1 MVAKITIGS
10 SLFGAI
16 KYNADKVNEGKGQL
30 LDTNKIFNDGTGKVD
45 IAQALHDFGRHM
57 PNQMRTEKPVIHI
70 SLNPHPDDRLTDKEL
85 TEMAH
90 EYMQRMGYGDQPYII
105 VKHEDIDRHH
115 LHIVS
120 VRVDE
125 QGKRINSDFTHK
137 RSLAIIQDFE
147 RRYNLHKGEK
157 RENRQQNPLHPVN
170 PDTGDIKKQVGNTIK
185 AVFSTYQFQT
195 IGELRALLS
204 LYNLTVDEVRGN
216 AKGEDYNGLIYSVID
231 ANGEKDAVKR
241 EQSELAH
248 SAEREHPRRVNP
260 VKVGN
265 PFKSSLFG
273 KSVGYEALQKKAA
286 ASKQRIKDKS
296 LAEPTKKA
304 LEYALRRTY
313 DMDELQQMLKA
324 KGIDCVFRYTD
335 EGRLYGATFI
345 DHRTH
350 CVLNGS
356 RMGKD
361 LSANALESHFST
373 PPEEQIH
380 FRGHEGNEQERY
392 HDSDTD
398 TNSSRIQ
405 MPQLSNDSGTEYR
418 YSASSTA
425 TFLDALDFLNSDN
438 PVTDAEEEA
447 FRRRLQR
454 KKKKR
459 RGPRL

>member
-30 LDTNKIFNDGTGKVD
+30 LDTNKIFNDCTGKVD
-45 IAQALHDFGRHM
+45 IPHTLHDFERHM
-57 PNQMRTEKPVIHI
+57 PLQMRTEKPVIHI

-90 EYMQRMGYGDQPYII
+90 EYMQRMGYGNQPYII

-115 LHIVS
+115 LHIIS

-137 RSLAIIQDFE
+137 RSLAIVQDFE

-157 RENRQQNPLHPVN
+157 RENKQQNPLHPVN
-170 PDTGDIKKQVGNTIK
+170 PDTGDIKKQVGNTVK
-185 AVFSTYQFQT
+185 AVFRDYQFQT

-216 AKGEDYNGLIYSVID
+216 AKGEDYNGLVYSVID
-231 ANGEKDAVKR
+231 ANG
-241 EQSELAH
+241 
-248 SAEREHPRRVNP
+248 N
-260 VKVGN
+260 KVGN

-273 KSVGYEALQKKAA
+273 KSVGYEALQRKAA
-286 ASKQRIKDKS
+286 FSKKNIKEKN
-296 LAEPTKKA
+296 LTEPTKKA
-304 LEYALRRTY
+304 LEYALRHTY
-313 DMDELQQMLKA
+313 DKNELIHILKE

-356 RMGKD
+356 RIGKEF
-361 LSANALESHFST
+361 SANALERHFNT
-373 PPEEQIH
+373 PIEEQVP
-380 FRGHEGNEQERY
+380 FKEHEDNKQERY

-398 TNSSRIQ
+398 TDSSHGQ
-405 MPQLSNDSGTEYR
+405 TQQSSDDSGTEYR
-418 YSASSTA
+418 YSASDTA
-425 TFLDALDFLNSDN
+425 SFLDALDFLNTDN

-447 FRRRLQR
+447 FRRKLQR
-454 KKKKR
+454 KKKKH
-459 RGPRL
+459 RGPKL

>member
-10 SLFGAI
+10 GLFGAI

-45 IAQALHDFGRHM
+45 IAQAMHNFEQHM
-57 PNQMRTEKPVIHI
+57 PMQMRTEKPVIHI

-157 RENRQQNPLHPVN
+157 RENKQQNPLHPVN
-170 PDTGDIKKQVGNTIK
+170 PDTGDVKKQVGNTVK
-185 AVFSTYQFQT
+185 AVFRDYQFQT

-204 LYNLTVDEVRGN
+204 LYNLTIDEVRGN
-216 AKGEDYNGLIYSVID
+216 AKGEDYNGLVYSVID
-231 ANGEKDAVKR
+231 ANGNKI
-241 EQSELAH
+241 
-248 SAEREHPRRVNP
+248 
-260 VKVGN
+260 GN

-273 KSVGYEALQKKAA
+273 KTVGYEALQCKAA
-286 ASKQRIKDKS
+286 FSKKNIKEKN
-296 LAEPTKKA
+296 LTEPTRKT
-304 LEYALRRTY
+304 LEYALRLTY
-313 DMDELQQMLKA
+313 DKDELLQMLKA

-356 RMGKD
+356 RIGKEF
-361 LSANALESHFST
+361 SANAFDKHFNT
-373 PPEEQIH
+373 PIEEQH
-380 FRGHEGNEQERY
+380 PFREHEANEQERY

-398 TNSSRIQ
+398 TDSSQ
-405 MPQLSNDSGTEYR
+405 GQTQQSSDDSGTEYR
-418 YSASSTA
+418 HSASGTA
-425 TFLDALDFLNSDN
+425 SFPDALDFLNTDN

-447 FRRRLQR
+447 FRRKLQR
-454 KKKKR
+454 KRKKR
-459 RGPRL
+459 RDPKL

>member
-16 KYNADKVNEGKGQL
+16 KYNADKVNESKGQL

-45 IAQALHDFGRHM
+45 IAQALHDFERHM

-90 EYMQRMGYGDQPYII
+90 EYMQRMGYGNQPYII
-105 VKHEDIDRHH
+105 IKHEDIDRHH

-147 RRYNLHKGEK
+147 RRYNLNKGEK
-157 RENRQQNPLHPVN
+157 RGNKQQNPLHPVN
-170 PDTGDIKKQVGNTIK
+170 TDTGDIKKQVGNTVK

-204 LYNLTVDEVRGN
+204 LYNLTVEEVRGSI
-216 AKGEDYNGLIYSVID
+216 KGEDYNGLVYSVID
-231 ANGEKDAVKR
+231 KEGNK
-241 EQSELAH
+241 L
-248 SAEREHPRRVNP
+248 
-260 VKVGN
+260 GN

-273 KSVGYEALQKKAA
+273 KSVGYEALQRKAA
-286 ASKQRIKDKS
+286 FSKKNIKEKNHT
-296 LAEPTKKA
+296 EPTRKT

-313 DMDELQQMLKA
+313 DKDELVKMLKE
-324 KGIDCVFRYTD
+324 KCIDCVFRYTD

-361 LSANALESHFST
+361 FSANALEQHFNT
-373 PPEEQIH
+373 PIEEQVP
-380 FRGHEGNEQERY
+380 FREREGNEQEQY
-392 HDSDTD
+392 HDSDAGTSDNQHQTQPSTD
-398 TNSSRIQ
+398 
-405 MPQLSNDSGTEYR
+405 DSGTKYR

-425 TFLDALDFLNSDN
+425 TFLDALDFFNSDN
-438 PVTDAEEEA
+438 PVTDAEEEL
-447 FRRRLQR
+447 FRRKLQR
-454 KKKKR
+454 KRKKR
-459 RGPRL
+459 NRPRL

>member
-10 SLFGAI
+10 GLFGAI

-30 LDTNKIFNDGTGKVD
+30 LDTNKIFNDGTGNVD
-45 IAQALHDFGRHM
+45 IAQAMHDFERHM
-57 PNQMRTEKPVIHI
+57 PIQMRTEKPVIHV

-115 LHIVS
+115 LHIIS

-125 QGKRINSDFTHK
+125 QGRRINSDFTHK
-137 RSLAIIQDFE
+137 RSLAIVQDFE

-157 RENRQQNPLHPVN
+157 RENKQQNPLHPVN
-170 PDTGDIKKQVGNTIK
+170 PDTGDIKKQVGNTVK
-185 AVFSTYQFQT
+185 AVFSDYQFQT

-204 LYNLTVDEVRGN
+204 LYNLTVEEVRGN
-216 AKGEDYNGLIYSVID
+216 AKGEDYNGLVYSVID
-231 ANGEKDAVKR
+231 ANGE
-241 EQSELAH
+241 
-248 SAEREHPRRVNP
+248 
-260 VKVGN
+260 KVGN

-273 KSVGYEALQKKAA
+273 KSVGYEALQRKAA
-286 ASKQRIKDKS
+286 FTKKNIKEKN
-296 LAEPTKKA
+296 LTEPIKKA
-304 LEYALRRTY
+304 LEYAFRRTY
-313 DMDELQQMLKA
+313 DKNELVQMLKA
-324 KGIDCVFRYTD
+324 KGVDCIFRYTD

-350 CVLNGS
+350 SVLNGS
-356 RMGKD
+356 RMGKEF
-361 LSANALESHFST
+361 SANALDKHFNT
-373 PPEEQIH
+373 PIEEQH
-380 FRGHEGNEQERY
+380 PFREQEGNEQERY
-392 HDSDTD
+392 HDSDMDTD
-398 TNSSRIQ
+398 SILGQTQQASD
-405 MPQLSNDSGTEYR
+405 DSGTGYR
-418 YSASSTA
+418 HSASSTA
-425 TFLDALDFLNSDN
+425 SFLDALNLLNTDN

-454 KKKKR
+454 KKKKH

>member
-10 SLFGAI
+10 GLFGAI

-45 IAQALHDFGRHM
+45 IVQAMHDFERHM
-57 PNQMRTEKPVIHI
+57 PKQMRTEKPVIHI

-137 RSLAIIQDFE
+137 RSLTIVQDFE

-157 RENRQQNPLHPVN
+157 RENKQQNPLHPVN
-170 PDTGDIKKQVGNTIK
+170 PDTGDIKKQVGNTVK
-185 AVFSTYQFQT
+185 AVFRDYQFQT

-204 LYNLTVDEVRGN
+204 LYNLTIDEVKGN
-216 AKGEDYNGLIYSVID
+216 AKGEDYNGLVYSVID
-231 ANGEKDAVKR
+231 ANGNKI
-241 EQSELAH
+241 
-248 SAEREHPRRVNP
+248 
-260 VKVGN
+260 GN

-273 KSVGYEALQKKAA
+273 KTIGYEALLRKAA
-286 ASKQRIKDKS
+286 FSKNNIKEKN
-296 LAEPTKKA
+296 LTEPTRKT

-313 DMDELQQMLKA
+313 DKDELVQILKA
-324 KGIDCVFRYTD
+324 KGIDSVFRYTD
-335 EGRLYGATFI
+335 EGRIYGATFI

-356 RMGKD
+356 RIGKEF
-361 LSANALESHFST
+361 SANALDKHFNT
-373 PPEEQIH
+373 PIEEQQP
-380 FRGHEGNEQERY
+380 FREHEGNEQERY
-392 HDSDTD
+392 HDGESDAD
-398 TNSSRIQ
+398 NSQGQTQQS
-405 MPQLSNDSGTEYR
+405 SDDSGTEYR
-418 YSASSTA
+418 HSASGTA
-425 TFLDALDFLNSDN
+425 SFLDALDFLNTDN

-447 FRRRLQR
+447 FRRKLQR
-454 KKKKR
+454 KKKKHR
-459 RGPRL
+459 SPKL

>member
-30 LDTNKIFNDGTGKVD
+30 LDTNKIFNDGTGRVD
-45 IAQALHDFGRHM
+45 IVQAMHDFERHM
-57 PNQMRTEKPVIHI
+57 PLQMRTEKPVIHI

-90 EYMQRMGYGDQPYII
+90 EYMQRIGYGDQPYII

-137 RSLAIIQDFE
+137 RSLAIIRDFE
-147 RRYNLHKGEK
+147 RRYGLNQGNK
-157 RENRQQNPLHPVN
+157 RENKQQNPLHPVN
-170 PDTGDIKKQVGNTIK
+170 PDTGDIKKQVGNTVK

-216 AKGEDYNGLIYSVID
+216 AKGEEYNGLVYSVID
-231 ANGEKDAVKR
+231 ANGNKA
-241 EQSELAH
+241 
-248 SAEREHPRRVNP
+248 
-260 VKVGN
+260 GN

-273 KSVGYEALQKKAA
+273 KSVGYEALQRKAA
-286 ASKQRIKDKS
+286 FSKKNIKEKNLTD
-296 LAEPTKKA
+296 PTRKT

-313 DMDELQQMLKA
+313 DKDELVQMLKT

-335 EGRLYGATFI
+335 EGRLYGTTFI

-361 LSANALESHFST
+361 FSANALDNHFNT
-373 PPEEQIH
+373 PIEEQQP
-380 FRGHEGNEQERY
+380 FTANEGNEQERY
-392 HDSDTD
+392 HGSDTD
-398 TNSSRIQ
+398 TDCSQGQTQQSSD
-405 MPQLSNDSGTEYR
+405 DSGTGYR
-418 YSASSTA
+418 YSVSGTAS
-425 TFLDALDFLNSDN
+425 FLDALDFLNTDN

-447 FRRRLQR
+447 FRRKLQR

-459 RGPRL
+459 LGPRL

>member
-16 KYNADKVNEGKGQL
+16 KYNADKVNQGKGQL

-45 IAQALHDFGRHM
+45 IVQAMHDFERHM
-57 PNQMRTEKPVIHI
+57 PLQMRTEKPVIHI

-85 TEMAH
+85 TEIAH

-137 RSLAIIQDFE
+137 RSLAIVQDLE
-147 RRYNLHKGEK
+147 RRYNLHKSEK
-157 RENRQQNPLHPVN
+157 RENKQQNPLHPVN
-170 PDTGDIKKQVGNTIK
+170 PDTGDIKKQVGNTVK
-185 AVFSTYQFQT
+185 AVFHDYQFQT

-204 LYNLTVDEVRGN
+204 LYNLTVEEVRGN
-216 AKGEDYNGLIYSVID
+216 FKGEDYNGLVYSVID
-231 ANGEKDAVKR
+231 AKGE
-241 EQSELAH
+241 
-248 SAEREHPRRVNP
+248 
-260 VKVGN
+260 KVGN

-273 KSVGYEALQKKAA
+273 KSVGYESLQKKATF
-286 ASKQRIKDKS
+286 SKKNIKEKN
-296 LAEPTKKA
+296 LTEPTKKS
-304 LEYALRRTY
+304 LEYALKRTY
-313 DMDELQQMLKA
+313 DKDEFVKILKE

-356 RMGKD
+356 RMGKAF
-361 LSANALESHFST
+361 SANALEQHFNT
-373 PPEEQIH
+373 PPEEQTR
-380 FRGHEGNEQERY
+380 FTEKEEKQNEQPETETASAGGQQQSTS
-392 HDSDTD
+392 HDEQEHNESK
-398 TNSSRIQ
+398 
-405 MPQLSNDSGTEYR
+405 SGL
-418 YSASSTA
+418 AS
-425 TFLDALDFLNSDN
+425 FLDALDILNSDN

-454 KKKKR
+454 KKKR

>member
-10 SLFGAI
+10 GLFGAI

-45 IAQALHDFGRHM
+45 IVQAMHDFERHM
-57 PNQMRTEKPVIHI
+57 PLQMRTEKPVIHI

-137 RSLAIIQDFE
+137 RSLAIVQDFE
-147 RRYNLHKGEK
+147 RRYGLHQGNK
-157 RENRQQNPLHPVN
+157 REAKQQNPLHPVN
-170 PDTGDIKKQVGNTIK
+170 PDTGDIKKQVGNTVK
-185 AVFSTYQFQT
+185 TMFRDYQFQT

-216 AKGEDYNGLIYSVID
+216 AKGEDYNGLVYSVID
-231 ANGEKDAVKR
+231 AKGE
-241 EQSELAH
+241 
-248 SAEREHPRRVNP
+248 
-260 VKVGN
+260 KVGN

-273 KSVGYEALQKKAA
+273 KSIGYEALQRKAA
-286 ASKQRIKDKS
+286 SSKKDIKEKNLS
-296 LAEPTKKA
+296 EPTRKT

-313 DMDELQQMLKA
+313 DKDELVQMLKA

-335 EGRLYGATFI
+335 DGRLYGATFI

-350 CVLNGS
+350 CVLYGS
-356 RMGKD
+356 RMGKEF
-361 LSANALESHFST
+361 SANALERHFNT
-373 PPEEQIH
+373 PIEEQRS
-380 FRGHEGNEQERY
+380 FREHEGNEQERY
-392 HDSDTD
+392 HGSNMDTD
-398 TNSSRIQ
+398 NSQGQTQQASD
-405 MPQLSNDSGTEYR
+405 DSGTGYR
-418 YSASSTA
+418 YSASDTA
-425 TFLDALDFLNSDN
+425 SFLDALDFLNTDN
-438 PVTDAEEEA
+438 PTVDPEEEA
-447 FRRRLQR
+447 FRRKLQS
-454 KKKKR
+454 KKRKR

>member
-10 SLFGAI
+10 GLFGAI
-16 KYNADKVNEGKGQL
+16 KYNANKVNEGKGQL

-45 IAQALHDFGRHM
+45 IVQAMHDFERHM
-57 PNQMRTEKPVIHI
+57 PMQMRTEKPVIHV

-115 LHIVS
+115 LHIIS

-137 RSLAIIQDFE
+137 RSLAIVRDFE

-157 RENRQQNPLHPVN
+157 RENKQRNPLHPVN
-170 PDTGDIKKQVGNTIK
+170 PDTGDIKRQVGNTVK
-185 AVFSTYQFQT
+185 AVFRDYQFQT

-216 AKGEDYNGLIYSVID
+216 AKGEYYNGLVYSVID
-231 ANGEKDAVKR
+231 AHGE
-241 EQSELAH
+241 
-248 SAEREHPRRVNP
+248 
-260 VKVGN
+260 KVGN

-273 KSVGYEALQKKAA
+273 KEVGYEALQRKAA
-286 ASKQRIKDKS
+286 FSKKNIKEKDLTELTRK
-296 LAEPTKKA
+296 T
-304 LEYALRRTY
+304 LEDALRRTY
-313 DMDELQQMLKA
+313 DKDELIQILKE

-335 EGRLYGATFI
+335 DGRLYGATFI

-356 RMGKD
+356 RIGKEF
-361 LSANALESHFST
+361 SANALERHFNT
-373 PPEEQIH
+373 PIEEQVS
-380 FRGHEGNEQERY
+380 FKEHEDNEQGRY
-392 HDSDTD
+392 HDSDMDTD
-398 TNSSRIQ
+398 RSHGQTQQSSD
-405 MPQLSNDSGTEYR
+405 DSGTGYR

-425 TFLDALDFLNSDN
+425 SFLDALDFLNTDN

-447 FRRRLQR
+447 FRRKLQR
-454 KKKKR
+454 KKKRR
-459 RGPRL
+459 RGPKL

>member
-10 SLFGAI
+10 GLFGAI

-45 IAQALHDFGRHM
+45 IVQALHDFERHM
-57 PNQMRTEKPVIHI
+57 PMQMRTEKPVIHI

-105 VKHEDIDRHH
+105 VKHEDIARHH
-115 LHIVS
+115 LHIIS

-137 RSLAIIQDFE
+137 RSLAIVQDFE

-157 RENRQQNPLHPVN
+157 RENKQQNPLHPVN
-170 PDTGDIKKQVGNTIK
+170 PDTGDIKKQVGNTVK
-185 AVFSTYQFQT
+185 SVFRDYQFQT

-204 LYNLTVDEVRGN
+204 LYNMTVEEVRGN
-216 AKGEDYNGLIYSVID
+216 AKGEDYNGLVYSVID
-231 ANGEKDAVKR
+231 PKGE
-241 EQSELAH
+241 
-248 SAEREHPRRVNP
+248 
-260 VKVGN
+260 KVGN
-265 PFKSSLFG
+265 PFKSSLYG
-273 KSVGYEALQKKAA
+273 KSVGYEALQRKAA
-286 ASKQRIKDKS
+286 FSKKNIKEKDLIELTRKTV
-296 LAEPTKKA
+296 ED
-304 LEYALRRTY
+304 ALRRTY
-313 DMDELQQMLKA
+313 DKDELIQILKE

-335 EGRLYGATFI
+335 EGRLYGSTFI

-361 LSANALESHFST
+361 YSANALERHFNT
-373 PPEEQIH
+373 PIEEQVP
-380 FRGHEGNEQERY
+380 FKEHEDNKQERY
-392 HDSDTD
+392 HDSDTGTSD
-398 TNSSRIQ
+398 YQHQSQ
-405 MPQLSNDSGTEYR
+405 PFPDDSGTEFR

-425 TFLDALDFLNSDN
+425 SFLDALDFLNTDN

-447 FRRRLQR
+447 FRRKLQR
-454 KKKKR
+454 KKKKH
-459 RGPRL
+459 RGPKL

>member
-10 SLFGAI
+10 GLFGAI

-45 IAQALHDFGRHM
+45 IVQAMHDFERHM
-57 PNQMRTEKPVIHI
+57 PKQMRTEKPVIHI

-137 RSLAIIQDFE
+137 RSLAIVQDFE
-147 RRYNLHKGEK
+147 RRYRLHQGNKQEVK
-157 RENRQQNPLHPVN
+157 QQNPLHPVN
-170 PDTGDIKKQVGNTIK
+170 PDTGDIKKQVGNTVK
-185 AVFSTYQFQT
+185 AVFRDYQFQT

-216 AKGEDYNGLIYSVID
+216 AKGEDYNGLVYSVID
-231 ANGEKDAVKR
+231 ANG
-241 EQSELAH
+241 
-248 SAEREHPRRVNP
+248 N
-260 VKVGN
+260 KVGN

-273 KSVGYEALQKKAA
+273 KTIGYEALLRKAA
-286 ASKQRIKDKS
+286 FSKKNIKEKN
-296 LAEPTKKA
+296 LTEPTRKT

-313 DMDELQQMLKA
+313 DKDELVQMLKA

-356 RMGKD
+356 RIGKEF
-361 LSANALESHFST
+361 SANALDKHFNT
-373 PPEEQIH
+373 PIEEQQP
-380 FRGHEGNEQERY
+380 FREHEGNEQERY
-392 HDSDTD
+392 HDGESDAD
-398 TNSSRIQ
+398 SSQ
-405 MPQLSNDSGTEYR
+405 GQTQQSSDDSGTEYR
-418 YSASSTA
+418 HSPSGTAS
-425 TFLDALDFLNSDN
+425 FLDALDFLNTDN

-447 FRRRLQR
+447 FRRKLQR
-454 KKKKR
+454 KKKRR
-459 RGPRL
+459 RGPKL

>member
-10 SLFGAI
+10 GLFGAI

-45 IAQALHDFGRHM
+45 IAQVLHDFERHM
-57 PNQMRTEKPVIHI
+57 PLQMRTEKPVIHV
-70 SLNPHPDDRLTDKEL
+70 SLNPHPDDRLTDREL

-115 LHIVS
+115 LHIIS

-137 RSLAIIQDFE
+137 RSLAIVQDFE

-157 RENRQQNPLHPVN
+157 RENKQQNPLHPVN
-170 PDTGDIKKQVGNTIK
+170 PDTGDIKKQVRNTIK
-185 AVFSTYQFQT
+185 AVFRDNQFQT

-204 LYNLTVDEVRGN
+204 LYNMTVEEVRGN
-216 AKGEDYNGLIYSVID
+216 AKGEDYNGLVYSVID
-231 ANGEKDAVKR
+231 ANGEKI
-241 EQSELAH
+241 
-248 SAEREHPRRVNP
+248 
-260 VKVGN
+260 GN

-273 KSVGYEALQKKAA
+273 KSVGYEALQRKATFSKKN
-286 ASKQRIKDKS
+286 IKEKN
-296 LAEPTKKA
+296 LTEPTRKT

-313 DMDELQQMLKA
+313 DKNELMEILKE

-356 RMGKD
+356 RMGKEF
-361 LSANALESHFST
+361 SANSLDKHFNT
-373 PPEEQIH
+373 PIEEQH
-380 FRGHEGNEQERY
+380 PFPEHEGNEQERY

-398 TNSSRIQ
+398 TDSSQ
-405 MPQLSNDSGTEYR
+405 GQTQQSSDDSGTEYS
-418 YSASSTA
+418 YSASGTA
-425 TFLDALDFLNSDN
+425 SFLDALDFLNTDN

-447 FRRRLQR
+447 FRRKLQR

>member
-10 SLFGAI
+10 GLFGAI

-45 IAQALHDFGRHM
+45 IVQAMHDFERHM
-57 PNQMRTEKPVIHI
+57 PMQMRTEKPVIHI

-115 LHIVS
+115 LHIIS

-137 RSLAIIQDFE
+137 RSLAIVQDFE

-157 RENRQQNPLHPVN
+157 RENKQQNPLHPVN
-170 PDTGDIKKQVGNTIK
+170 PDTGDIKKQVGNTVK
-185 AVFSTYQFQT
+185 SVFRDYQFQT

-216 AKGEDYNGLIYSVID
+216 AKGEDYNGLVYSVID
-231 ANGEKDAVKR
+231 ANG
-241 EQSELAH
+241 
-248 SAEREHPRRVNP
+248 N
-260 VKVGN
+260 KVGN

-273 KSVGYEALQKKAA
+273 KSVGYEALQRKAA
-286 ASKQRIKDKS
+286 FSKKNIKEKN
-296 LAEPTKKA
+296 LTEPIRKTLK
-304 LEYALRRTY
+304 YALRRTY
-313 DMDELQQMLKA
+313 DKGKFVQMLKA
-324 KGIDCVFRYTD
+324 KGIDSVFRYTD

-356 RMGKD
+356 RIGKEF
-361 LSANALESHFST
+361 SANALDKHFNT
-373 PPEEQIH
+373 PIEEQH
-380 FRGHEGNEQERY
+380 PFREHEGNEQKRY
-392 HDSDTD
+392 QDSDTGTSD
-398 TNSSRIQ
+398 YQHQSQ
-405 MPQLSNDSGTEYR
+405 PFPDDGGTEYR
-418 YSASSTA
+418 YSASGTA
-425 TFLDALDFLNSDN
+425 SFLDALDFLNTDN

-447 FRRRLQR
+447 FRRKLQR

-459 RGPRL
+459 RGPKL

>member
-10 SLFGAI
+10 GLFGAI
-16 KYNADKVNEGKGQL
+16 KYNADKVNEGKGLL

-45 IAQALHDFGRHM
+45 IVQAMHDFERHM
-57 PNQMRTEKPVIHI
+57 PLQMRTEKPVIHV

-90 EYMQRMGYGDQPYII
+90 EYMQRMGYSEQPYII

-115 LHIVS
+115 LHIIS

-137 RSLAIIQDFE
+137 RSLAIVQDFE

-157 RENRQQNPLHPVN
+157 RENKQQNPLHPVN
-170 PDTGDIKKQVGNTIK
+170 PDTGDIKKQVGNTVK
-185 AVFSTYQFQT
+185 AVFRDYQFQT

-216 AKGEDYNGLIYSVID
+216 AKGEDYNGLVYSVID
-231 ANGEKDAVKR
+231 ANGE
-241 EQSELAH
+241 
-248 SAEREHPRRVNP
+248 
-260 VKVGN
+260 KVGN

-273 KSVGYEALQKKAA
+273 KSVGYEALQRRAAFSKKN
-286 ASKQRIKDKS
+286 IKEKN
-296 LAEPTKKA
+296 LTEPTRKT

-313 DMDELQQMLKA
+313 DKDELVQMLKT

-356 RMGKD
+356 RMGKEF
-361 LSANALESHFST
+361 SANALDKHFNT
-373 PPEEQIH
+373 PIEEQQP
-380 FRGHEGNEQERY
+380 FRDHEGNEQERY

-398 TNSSRIQ
+398 TDSSQ
-405 MPQLSNDSGTEYR
+405 GQTQQASDDSGTGYR

-425 TFLDALDFLNSDN
+425 SFLDALDFLNTDN
-438 PVTDAEEEA
+438 PATDAEEEA
-447 FRRRLQR
+447 FRRKLQR

-459 RGPRL
+459 RGPKL

>member
-1 MVAKITIGS
+1 MVAKIIIGS
-10 SLFGAI
+10 NLFGAI
-16 KYNADKVNEGKGQL
+16 KYNADKVNEGKGKL

-45 IAQALHDFGRHM
+45 IVQALHDFERHM

-125 QGKRINSDFTHK
+125 QGKRINCDFTK
-137 RSLAIIQDFE
+137 RRSLNILRDFE
-147 RRYNLHKGEK
+147 QRYNLRKGEK
-157 RENRQQNPLHPVN
+157 RENKQQNPLHPVN
-170 PDTGDIKKQVGNTIK
+170 PDTGDIKKQVGNTVK
-185 AVFSTYQFQT
+185 AAFSTYQFQS

-204 LYNLTVDEVRGN
+204 LYNLTVEEVRGN
-216 AKGEDYNGLIYSVID
+216 IKGKDYNGLVYSVID
-231 ANGEKDAVKR
+231 VNGE
-241 EQSELAH
+241 
-248 SAEREHPRRVNP
+248 
-260 VKVGN
+260 KVGN

-273 KSVGYEALQKKAA
+273 KSVGYESLQKKAA
-286 ASKQRIKDKS
+286 FSKKNIKEKN
-296 LAEPTKKA
+296 LTEPTKKS
-304 LEYALRRTY
+304 LEYALKRTY
-313 DMDELQQMLKA
+313 DKDDFVKILKE

-356 RMGKD
+356 RMGKAF
-361 LSANALESHFST
+361 SANALEQHFNT
-373 PPEEQIH
+373 PPEEQTH
-380 FRGHEGNEQERY
+380 FTEKEEKQNEQPETETASAGGQQQSTS
-392 HDSDTD
+392 HDEQEHNESK
-398 TNSSRIQ
+398 
-405 MPQLSNDSGTEYR
+405 SGL
-418 YSASSTA
+418 AS
-425 TFLDALDFLNSDN
+425 FLDALDILNSDN

>member
-45 IAQALHDFGRHM
+45 IVHALHDFERHM
-57 PNQMRTEKPVIHI
+57 PLQMRTEKPVIHI

-157 RENRQQNPLHPVN
+157 RENKQQNPLHPVS
-170 PDTGDIKKQVGNTIK
+170 PDTGDIKKQVGNTVK
-185 AVFSTYQFQT
+185 AVFRDYQFQT

-216 AKGEDYNGLIYSVID
+216 AKGEDYNGLVYSVID
-231 ANGEKDAVKR
+231 PNGNKI
-241 EQSELAH
+241 
-248 SAEREHPRRVNP
+248 
-260 VKVGN
+260 GN

-273 KSVGYEALQKKAA
+273 KTVGYEALQRKAA
-286 ASKQRIKDKS
+286 FSKKNIKEKN
-296 LAEPTKKA
+296 LTEPTRNT

-313 DMDELQQMLKA
+313 DRDELVQMLKA

-356 RMGKD
+356 RIDKEF
-361 LSANALESHFST
+361 SANALNKHFNT
-373 PPEEQIH
+373 PIEEQQP
-380 FRGHEGNEQERY
+380 FREHEGNEQERY
-392 HDSDTD
+392 HDGESDAD
-398 TNSSRIQ
+398 SSQ
-405 MPQLSNDSGTEYR
+405 GQTQQSSDDSGTEYR
-418 YSASSTA
+418 HSASGTA
-425 TFLDALDFLNSDN
+425 SFLDALDFLNTDN

-447 FRRRLQR
+447 FRRKLQR
-454 KKKKR
+454 KKKKHR
-459 RGPRL
+459 SPKL

>member
-10 SLFGAI
+10 GLFGAI
-16 KYNADKVNEGKGQL
+16 KYNADKVNKGKGQL

-45 IAQALHDFGRHM
+45 IVQTMHDFERHM
-57 PNQMRTEKPVIHI
+57 PKQMRTEKPVIHI

-90 EYMQRMGYGDQPYII
+90 EYMQRMGYGNQPYII

-147 RRYNLHKGEK
+147 RRYGLHQGNK
-157 RENRQQNPLHPVN
+157 REAKQQNPLHPVN
-170 PDTGDIKKQVGNTIK
+170 PDTGDIKKQVGNTVK
-185 AVFSTYQFQT
+185 TMFRDYQFQT

-216 AKGEDYNGLIYSVID
+216 AKGEDYNGLVYSVID
-231 ANGEKDAVKR
+231 AKGE
-241 EQSELAH
+241 
-248 SAEREHPRRVNP
+248 
-260 VKVGN
+260 KVGN

-273 KSVGYEALQKKAA
+273 KSIGYEALQRKAA
-286 ASKQRIKDKS
+286 SSKKDIKEKNLS
-296 LAEPTKKA
+296 EPTRKT

-313 DMDELQQMLKA
+313 DKDELVQMLKA

-335 EGRLYGATFI
+335 DGRLYGATFI

-350 CVLNGS
+350 CVLYGS
-356 RMGKD
+356 RMGKEF
-361 LSANALESHFST
+361 SANALERHFNT
-373 PPEEQIH
+373 PIEEQRS
-380 FRGHEGNEQERY
+380 FREHEGNEQERY
-392 HDSDTD
+392 HGSNMDTD
-398 TNSSRIQ
+398 NSQGQTQQASD
-405 MPQLSNDSGTEYR
+405 DSGTGYR
-418 YSASSTA
+418 YSASDTA
-425 TFLDALDFLNSDN
+425 SFLDALDFLNTDN
-438 PVTDAEEEA
+438 PTVDPEEEA
-447 FRRRLQR
+447 FRRKLQS
-454 KKKKR
+454 KKRKR

>member
-30 LDTNKIFNDGTGKVD
+30 LDTNKIFNDGSGRVD
-45 IAQALHDFGRHM
+45 IVQALHDFERHM
-57 PNQMRTEKPVIHI
+57 PMQMRTEKPVIHI

-125 QGKRINSDFTHK
+125 QGKRINCDFTK
-137 RSLAIIQDFE
+137 RRSLNILRDFE
-147 RRYNLHKGEK
+147 QRYNLHRGQKQD
-157 RENRQQNPLHPVN
+157 NRQQNPLHPVN
-170 PDTGDIKKQVGNTIK
+170 PDTGDIKKQVVNTVK

-204 LYNLTVDEVRGN
+204 LYDLTADEVRGN
-216 AKGEDYNGLIYSVID
+216 AKGEDYNGLVYSVID
-231 ANGEKDAVKR
+231 KNGNKI
-241 EQSELAH
+241 SI
-248 SAEREHPRRVNP
+248 
-260 VKVGN
+260 

-296 LAEPTKKA
+296 LTEPTKRA
-304 LEYALRRTY
+304 LEYALKRTY
-313 DMDELQQMLKA
+313 DMDELQQMLKE

-356 RMGKD
+356 RMGKKF
-361 LSANALESHFST
+361 SANALEQHFNT
-373 PPEEQIH
+373 PIEERIP
-380 FRGHEGNEQERY
+380 FREQEGNEQERY

-398 TNSSRIQ
+398 TNSGQSQ
-405 MPQLSNDSGTEYR
+405 MPQSSNDSGTEYR
-418 YSASSTA
+418 YSASGTA
-425 TFLDALDFLNSDN
+425 TFLDALDFLNTDN
-438 PVTDAEEEA
+438 PVTDAEEDA
-447 FRRRLQR
+447 FRRKLQR
-454 KKKKR
+454 KRKKR
-459 RGPRL
+459 NRPRL

>member
-10 SLFGAI
+10 GLFGAI

-45 IAQALHDFGRHM
+45 IVQALHDFERHM
-57 PNQMRTEKPVIHI
+57 PMQMRTEKPVIHI

-85 TEMAH
+85 AEMAH

-115 LHIVS
+115 LHIIS

-137 RSLAIIQDFE
+137 RSLAIVQDFE

-157 RENRQQNPLHPVN
+157 RENKQQNPLHPVN
-170 PDTGDIKKQVGNTIK
+170 PDTGDIKKQVGNTVK
-185 AVFSTYQFQT
+185 AVFSDYQFQT

-216 AKGEDYNGLIYSVID
+216 AKGEDYNGLVYSVID
-231 ANGEKDAVKR
+231 ANG
-241 EQSELAH
+241 
-248 SAEREHPRRVNP
+248 N
-260 VKVGN
+260 KVGN

-273 KSVGYEALQKKAA
+273 KSVGYEALQRKAA
-286 ASKQRIKDKS
+286 FSKKNIKEKN
-296 LAEPTKKA
+296 LTEPTKKA
-304 LEYALRRTY
+304 MEYALRRTY
-313 DMDELQQMLKA
+313 DKDELVQMLKA
-324 KGIDCVFRYTD
+324 KGINCVFRYTD

-356 RMGKD
+356 RIGKEF
-361 LSANALESHFST
+361 SANALDKHFNT
-373 PPEEQIH
+373 PIEEQNP
-380 FRGHEGNEQERY
+380 FREHEGNEHERY
-392 HDSDTD
+392 HDSDTG
-398 TNSSRIQ
+398 SSDYQ
-405 MPQLSNDSGTEYR
+405 NQSKPFSDDSGTEYR
-418 YSASSTA
+418 YSASGTA
-425 TFLDALDFLNSDN
+425 SFLDALDFLNTDN
-438 PVTDAEEEA
+438 PVTDADEEA
-447 FRRRLQR
+447 FRRKLQR

-459 RGPRL
+459 HGPKL

>member
-10 SLFGAI
+10 GLFGAI

-45 IAQALHDFGRHM
+45 IVQAMHDFERHM
-57 PNQMRTEKPVIHI
+57 PMQMRTEKPVIHI

-137 RSLAIIQDFE
+137 RSLAIVQDFE
-147 RRYNLHKGEK
+147 RRYGLHQGNKQEAK
-157 RENRQQNPLHPVN
+157 LQNPLHPVN
-170 PDTGDIKKQVGNTIK
+170 PDTGDIKKQVGNTVK
-185 AVFSTYQFQT
+185 AVFRDYQFQT

-204 LYNLTVDEVRGN
+204 LYNLIVEEVRGN
-216 AKGEDYNGLIYSVID
+216 AKGEDYNGLVYSVID
-231 ANGEKDAVKR
+231 ANG
-241 EQSELAH
+241 
-248 SAEREHPRRVNP
+248 N
-260 VKVGN
+260 KVGN

-273 KSVGYEALQKKAA
+273 KTIGYEALLRKAA
-286 ASKQRIKDKS
+286 FSKKNIKEKY
-296 LAEPTKKA
+296 LTEPTRKT

-313 DMDELQQMLKA
+313 DKDELVQMLKA

-356 RMGKD
+356 RIGKEF
-361 LSANALESHFST
+361 SANALDKHFNT
-373 PPEEQIH
+373 PIEEQQP
-380 FRGHEGNEQERY
+380 FREHEGNEQERH
-392 HDSDTD
+392 HDGESDAD
-398 TNSSRIQ
+398 SSQ
-405 MPQLSNDSGTEYR
+405 GQTQQSSDDSGTEYR
-418 YSASSTA
+418 HSASSTA
-425 TFLDALDFLNSDN
+425 SFLDALDFLNTDN

-447 FRRRLQR
+447 FRRKLQR

-459 RGPRL
+459 CGPKL

>member
-10 SLFGAI
+10 CLFGAI

-45 IAQALHDFGRHM
+45 IVQAMHDFERHM
-57 PNQMRTEKPVIHI
+57 PLQMRTEKPVIHI
-70 SLNPHPDDRLTDKEL
+70 SLNPHPEDRLTDKEL

-137 RSLAIIQDFE
+137 RSLAIVQDFE
-147 RRYNLHKGEK
+147 RRYGLHQGNKQEAK
-157 RENRQQNPLHPVN
+157 QQNPLHPVN
-170 PDTGDIKKQVGNTIK
+170 PDTGEIKRQVGNTVK
-185 AVFSTYQFQT
+185 AVFRDYQFQT

-216 AKGEDYNGLIYSVID
+216 AKGEDYNGLVYSVID
-231 ANGEKDAVKR
+231 TNG
-241 EQSELAH
+241 
-248 SAEREHPRRVNP
+248 N
-260 VKVGN
+260 KVGN

-273 KSVGYEALQKKAA
+273 KKVGYEALLRKAA
-286 ASKQRIKDKS
+286 FSKKNIKEKN
-296 LAEPTKKA
+296 LTEPTRKT

-313 DMDELQQMLKA
+313 DKDELVQMLKA

-345 DHRTH
+345 DQRTH

-356 RMGKD
+356 RIGKEF
-361 LSANALESHFST
+361 SANALDKHFNT
-373 PPEEQIH
+373 PIEEQH
-380 FRGHEGNEQERY
+380 SFREHEGNEQERY
-392 HDSDTD
+392 HDGESDAD
-398 TNSSRIQ
+398 SSQ
-405 MPQLSNDSGTEYR
+405 GQTQQSSYDSGTEYR
-418 YSASSTA
+418 HSASGTA
-425 TFLDALDFLNSDN
+425 FFLDALDFLNTDN

-447 FRRRLQR
+447 FRRRLQSKR
-454 KKKKR
+454 KKR

>member
-10 SLFGAI
+10 VLFGAI

-30 LDTNKIFNDGTGKVD
+30 LDTNKIFNDGTGKID
-45 IAQALHDFGRHM
+45 IAQALHDIERHM
-57 PNQMRTEKPVIHI
+57 PLQIRTEKPVIHI
-70 SLNPHPDDRLTDKEL
+70 SLNPHPDDILTDKEL

-115 LHIVS
+115 LHIIS

-137 RSLAIIQDFE
+137 RSLAIVQDFE

-157 RENRQQNPLHPVN
+157 RENKQQNPLHPVN
-170 PDTGDIKKQVGNTIK
+170 PDTGDIKKQVGNTVK
-185 AVFSTYQFQT
+185 TVFRDYQFQT

-231 ANGEKDAVKR
+231 ANG
-241 EQSELAH
+241 
-248 SAEREHPRRVNP
+248 N
-260 VKVGN
+260 KVGN

-273 KSVGYEALQKKAA
+273 KTVGYEALQRTAAFSKKN
-286 ASKQRIKDKS
+286 IKEKN
-296 LAEPTKKA
+296 LTEPTKKA
-304 LEYALRRTY
+304 LEYALHRTY
-313 DMDELQQMLKA
+313 DKGELIQILKE
-324 KGIDCVFRYTD
+324 KGIDSVFRYTD

-356 RMGKD
+356 RMGKEF
-361 LSANALESHFST
+361 SANSLDKHFNT
-373 PPEEQIH
+373 PIEEQH
-380 FRGHEGNEQERY
+380 PFREHEGNEQERY
-392 HDSDTD
+392 QDSDTD
-398 TNSSRIQ
+398 TESIQGPTQQSSC
-405 MPQLSNDSGTEYR
+405 DSGTEYC
-418 YSASSTA
+418 YSASGTA
-425 TFLDALDFLNSDN
+425 SFLDALDFLNTDN

>member
-10 SLFGAI
+10 GLFGAI

-45 IAQALHDFGRHM
+45 IVQAMHDFERHM
-57 PNQMRTEKPVIHI
+57 PMQMRTEKPVIHI

-137 RSLAIIQDFE
+137 RSLAIVQDFE
-147 RRYNLHKGEK
+147 RRYGLHQGNKLEAK
-157 RENRQQNPLHPVN
+157 QQNPLHPVN
-170 PDTGDIKKQVGNTIK
+170 PDTGDIKRQVGNTVK
-185 AVFSTYQFQT
+185 AVFRDYQFQT

-204 LYNLTVDEVRGN
+204 FYNLTVDEVRGN
-216 AKGEDYNGLIYSVID
+216 VKGEDYNGLVYSVID
-231 ANGEKDAVKR
+231 ANG
-241 EQSELAH
+241 
-248 SAEREHPRRVNP
+248 N
-260 VKVGN
+260 KVGN

-273 KSVGYEALQKKAA
+273 KTVGYEALLRKAA
-286 ASKQRIKDKS
+286 FSKKNIKEKN
-296 LAEPTKKA
+296 LTEPTRKT

-313 DMDELQQMLKA
+313 DRVELVQMLKA

-356 RMGKD
+356 RMGKEF
-361 LSANALESHFST
+361 SANALDKHFNT
-373 PPEEQIH
+373 PIEEQQP
-380 FRGHEGNEQERY
+380 FREHEGNEQERY
-392 HDSDTD
+392 HESDTD
-398 TNSSRIQ
+398 TESSRRQ
-405 MPQLSNDSGTEYR
+405 TQQSSDDSGTEYR
-418 YSASSTA
+418 HSVSGTAS
-425 TFLDALDFLNSDN
+425 FLNALDFFNTDN

-447 FRRRLQR
+447 FRHRLQR
-454 KKKKR
+454 KRKKR